1 MKHSPTCSKEAVRI
15 TLCVAAT
22 NNWGCHTID
31 VKAAYLQGNP
41 IERDV
46 YLRPPREYDSG
57 KLWKLRKTVYGLS
70 DAARQ
75 WYMRMKSELLKLGAN
90 VSKLDPAL
98 FSWEFNGV
106 VSGILCLYVDD
117 ILWAGEDAFKTN
129 IIDQLCKLF
138 QIGNSESNAFKYI
151 GLNIESDG
159 QEATNVDQLYYID
172 SVKAIPI
179 SKARVNNK
187 NSDLS
192 EKEKA
197 SYRSL
202 VGQLNWIATQT
213 RPDIA
218 FEVCELSSM
227 LKNATVAE
235 LLRLNKLVLKLQKSH
250 IILSFPGMQ
259 SLDDCIIEAYAD
271 ASFANLNG
279 SFSQAG
285 FVIFLK
291 DSRDKR
297 CPVFWES
304 RKVKRVVKSTLAAE
318 TLALIDCA
326 ETAIYIKRILE
337 ELSKVFDL
345 PIHCYTDNKSL
356 ADSLA
361 SKKQVDDRRL
371 RIDMAYLKD
380 MLENKDISSVNWIS
394 TDRQLANS
402 LTKRGA
408 SAEQLCAAISGH

>member
-1 MKHSPTCSKEAVRI
+1 M
-15 TLCVAAT
+15 
-22 NNWGCHTID
+22 
-31 VKAAYLQGNP
+31 
-41 IERDV
+41 
-46 YLRPPREYDSG
+46 
-57 KLWKLRKTVYGLS
+57 
-70 DAARQ
+70 
-75 WYMRMKSELLKLGAN
+75 
-90 VSKLDPAL
+90 DPAL
-98 FSWEFNGV
+98 FSWECNGV
-106 VSGILCLYVDD
+106 ISGILCLYVDD
-117 ILWAGEDAFKTN
+117 ILWAGEDSFKDN
-129 IIDQLCKLF
+129 IIDRLCKLF
-138 QIGNSESNAFKYI
+138 LIGNNESKAFKYI

-159 QEATNVDQLYYID
+159 EKATNIDQLDYIA
-172 SVKAIPI
+172 SVKAIPV

-192 EKEKA
+192 EQEKA

-227 LKNATVAE
+227 FKTATVAE
-235 LLRLNKLVLKLQKSH
+235 LLRLNKLVLKLQKNN

-259 SLDDCIIEAYAD
+259 SLDECIIEAYAD

-279 SFSQAG
+279 SFSQGG

-291 DSRDKR
+291 DNQDNR

-304 RKVKRVVKSTLAAE
+304 RRVKRVVKSTLAAE

-326 ETAIYIKRILE
+326 ETAIYIKHILQ
-337 ELSKVFDL
+337 ELSKGFEI

-380 MLENKDISSVNWIS
+380 MLNNEDISTVSWIS

-408 SAEQLCAAISGH
+408 SSEQLCAAISGR